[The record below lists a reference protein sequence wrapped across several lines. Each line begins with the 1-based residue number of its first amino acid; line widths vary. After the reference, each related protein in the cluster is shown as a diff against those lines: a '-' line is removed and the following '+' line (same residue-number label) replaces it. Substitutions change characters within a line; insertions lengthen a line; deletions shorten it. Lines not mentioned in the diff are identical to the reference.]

1 MPQLLILVVME
12 EVKILELTERCVK
25 YFQKHCYTSNRITV
39 YRALWRTGILR
50 YMSQKGIESYSPSV
64 GADFVSTCHFRGTI
78 RPQEREKIRSIQVL
92 DDMIQLGYIR
102 KRCFTPVHHALNGE
116 IGAEMEKL
124 ITHLTN
130 LRRSMVTIKDYRLY
144 LSEFLLHLESR
155 GTKHVSGITES
166 DILTFVSS
174 HPTNKV
180 NIVSALR
187 VLFRF
192 WKEEHIADGRFD
204 ELFDTYKVH
213 KPERLPSY
221 FTADEVKRIEQ
232 SVSRSSATGKRNYAM
247 VLLASR
253 LGLRASDIAN
263 LQFSNIDW
271 DKNLIT
277 LTMQKTGKVIELP
290 LLADVGNAIIDY
302 LRHGRHKSDLQSV
315 FLSGNAPYVAATKAM
330 VCAAIQD
337 IIIKSGV
344 DTSGKHHGPHSLR
357 HSLASAMLKEGS
369 MMPVISESLG
379 HRSTQTTLAYL
390 KIDISSLLKCALPV
404 PGIDDDFYMQRG
416 GAFYG

>member
-1 MPQLLILVVME
+1 ME
-12 EVKILELTERCVK
+12 EVNILELTERCIK
-25 YFQKHCYTSNRITV
+25 YFQRQCYTRNRITV
-39 YRALWRTGILR
+39 YKSLWRNGIIR

-64 GADFVSTCHFRGTI
+64 GAEFVSTCHFHGTI

-92 DDMIQLGYIR
+92 DDMLKLGYIR
-102 KRCFTPVHHALNGE
+102 KRCFTPVFHALDGE
-116 IGAEMEKL
+116 VGAEMEKL
-124 ITHLTN
+124 ITHLKN

-144 LSEFLLHLESR
+144 LSEFLMHLNER
-155 GTKHVSGITES
+155 NVKHVSAITEK

-192 WKEEHIADGRFD
+192 WREEHIVDDRFE
-204 ELFDTYKVH
+204 ELFDTYKTH
-213 KPERLPSY
+213 KPERIPSY
-221 FTADEVKRIEQ
+221 FTANEVMRIEQ
-232 SVSRSSATGKRNYAM
+232 SVSRNNANGKRNYAM
-247 VLLASR
+247 LLLASR
-253 LGLRASDIAN
+253 LGLRASDIAD
-263 LQFSNIDW
+263 LQFSDIDW
-271 DKNLIT
+271 DKNMIT
-277 LTMQKTGKVIELP
+277 LTMQKTKKVIELP

-302 LRHGRHKSDLQSV
+302 LRHGRPKSDSQNV
-315 FLSGNAPYVAATKAM
+315 FLSGNAPYVAATKGV
-330 VCAAIQD
+330 VCAAINEK
-337 IIIKSGV
+337 ILRSGV

-357 HSLASAMLKEGS
+357 HSLASAMLNGGS

-390 KIDISSLLKCALPV
+390 KIDIRSLQKCALSV
-404 PGIDDDFYMQRG
+404 PEIADCFYMQRG

>member
-1 MPQLLILVVME
+1 ME
-12 EVKILELTERCVK
+12 EVKILELTERCIK
-25 YFQKHCYTSNRITV
+25 YFQEQCYTRNRITV
-39 YRALWRTGILR
+39 YKSLWRNGIIR

-64 GADFVSTCHFRGTI
+64 GAEFVSTCHFHGTI

-92 DDMIQLGYIR
+92 DDMLKLGYIR
-102 KRCFTPVHHALNGE
+102 KRCFTPVFHALDGE
-116 IGAEMEKL
+116 VGAEMEKL

-144 LSEFLLHLESR
+144 LSEFLMHLNER
-155 GTKHVSGITES
+155 NVKHVSAITEK

-192 WKEEHIADGRFD
+192 WREKHIVDDRFE
-204 ELFDTYKVH
+204 ELFDTYKTH
-213 KPERLPSY
+213 KPERIPSY
-221 FTADEVKRIEQ
+221 FAANEVMRIEQ
-232 SVSRSSATGKRNYAM
+232 SVSRNSANGKRNYAM
-247 VLLASR
+247 LLLASR
-253 LGLRASDIAN
+253 LGLRTSDIAD
-263 LQFSNIDW
+263 LQFSDIDW
-271 DKNLIT
+271 DKNMIT
-277 LTMQKTGKVIELP
+277 LTMQKTKKVIELP
-290 LLADVGNAIIDY
+290 LLADVGNAIVDY
-302 LRHGRHKSDLQSV
+302 LRHGRPKSDSQNV
-315 FLSGNAPYVAATKAM
+315 FLSGNAPYVAATKNM
-330 VCAAIQD
+330 VCAAINE
-337 IIIKSGV
+337 IILRSGV

-357 HSLASAMLKEGS
+357 HSLASAMLNGGS

-390 KIDISSLLKCALPV
+390 KIDIRSLQKCALPV
-404 PGIDDDFYMQRG
+404 PEIADCFYMQRG

>member
-1 MPQLLILVVME
+1 ME
-12 EVKILELTERCVK
+12 EVKILELTERCIK
-25 YFQKHCYTSNRITV
+25 YFQKQCYTRNRITV
-39 YRALWRTGILR
+39 YKSLWRNGIIS

-64 GADFVSTCHFRGTI
+64 GAEFVSTCHFHGTI

-92 DDMIQLGYIR
+92 DDMLKLGYIR
-102 KRCFTPVHHALNGE
+102 KRCFTPVFHALDGE
-116 IGAEMEKL
+116 VGAEMEKL

-144 LSEFLLHLESR
+144 LSEFLMHLNER
-155 GTKHVSGITES
+155 NVKHVSAITEK

-192 WKEEHIADGRFD
+192 WREEHIVDDRFE
-204 ELFDTYKVH
+204 ELFDTYKTH
-213 KPERLPSY
+213 KPERIPSY
-221 FTADEVKRIEQ
+221 FAANEVMRIEQ
-232 SVSRSSATGKRNYAM
+232 SVSRNSANGKRNYAM
-247 VLLASR
+247 LLLASR

-263 LQFSNIDW
+263 LQFSDIDW
-271 DKNLIT
+271 DKNMIT
-277 LTMQKTGKVIELP
+277 LTMQKTKKVIELP

-302 LRHGRHKSDLQSV
+302 LRHGRPKSDSQNV
-315 FLSGNAPYVAATKAM
+315 FLSGNAPYVAATQGV
-330 VCAAIQD
+330 VCAAINE
-337 IIIKSGV
+337 IILRSGV

-357 HSLASAMLKEGS
+357 HSLASAMLNGGS

-390 KIDISSLLKCALPV
+390 KIDIRSLQKCALPV
-404 PGIDDDFYMQRG
+404 PEIADNFYMQRG

>member
-1 MPQLLILVVME
+1 ME
-12 EVKILELTERCVK
+12 EVNILELTERCIK
-25 YFQKHCYTSNRITV
+25 YFQRQCYTRNRITV
-39 YRALWRTGILR
+39 YKSLWRNGIIS

-64 GADFVSTCHFRGTI
+64 GAEFVSTCHFHGTI

-92 DDMIQLGYIR
+92 DDMLKLGYIR
-102 KRCFTPVHHALNGE
+102 KRCFTPVFHALDGE
-116 IGAEMEKL
+116 VGAEMEKL

-144 LSEFLLHLESR
+144 LSEFLMHLNER
-155 GTKHVSGITES
+155 NVKHVPAITEK

-192 WKEEHIADGRFD
+192 WREEHIVDDRFE
-204 ELFDTYKVH
+204 ELFDTYKTH
-213 KPERLPSY
+213 KPERIPSY
-221 FTADEVKRIEQ
+221 FTANEVMRIEQ
-232 SVSRSSATGKRNYAM
+232 SVSRNSANGKRNYAM
-247 VLLASR
+247 LLLASR
-253 LGLRASDIAN
+253 LGLRASDIAD
-263 LQFSNIDW
+263 LQFSDIDW
-271 DKNLIT
+271 DKNMIT
-277 LTMQKTGKVIELP
+277 LTMQKTKKVIELP

-302 LRHGRHKSDLQSV
+302 LRHGRPKSDSQNV
-315 FLSGNAPYVAATKAM
+315 FLSGNAPYVAATKNM
-330 VCAAIQD
+330 VCAAINE
-337 IIIKSGV
+337 IILRSGV

-357 HSLASAMLKEGS
+357 HSLASAMLNGGS

-390 KIDISSLLKCALPV
+390 KIDIRSLQKCALPV
-404 PGIDDDFYMQRG
+404 PEIADCFYMQRG

>member
-1 MPQLLILVVME
+1 ME
-12 EVKILELTERCVK
+12 EVKILELTERCIK
-25 YFQKHCYTSNRITV
+25 YFQKQCYTRNRITV
-39 YRALWRTGILR
+39 YKSLWRNGIIR

-64 GADFVSTCHFRGTI
+64 GAEFVSTCHFHGTI

-92 DDMIQLGYIR
+92 DDMLKLGYIR
-102 KRCFTPVHHALNGE
+102 KRCFTPVFHALDGE
-116 IGAEMEKL
+116 VGAEMEKL

-144 LSEFLLHLESR
+144 LSEFLMHLNER
-155 GTKHVSGITES
+155 NVKHVSAITEK

-192 WKEEHIADGRFD
+192 WREEHIVDDRFE
-204 ELFDTYKVH
+204 ELFDTYKTH
-213 KPERLPSY
+213 KPERIPSY
-221 FTADEVKRIEQ
+221 FTANEVMRIEQ
-232 SVSRSSATGKRNYAM
+232 SVSRNSANGKRNYAM
-247 VLLASR
+247 LLLASR

-263 LQFSNIDW
+263 LQFSDIDW
-271 DKNLIT
+271 DKNMIT
-277 LTMQKTGKVIELP
+277 LTMQKTKKVIELP

-302 LRHGRHKSDLQSV
+302 LRHGRPKSDSQNV
-315 FLSGNAPYVAATKAM
+315 FLSGNAPYVAATKNM
-330 VCAAIQD
+330 VCAAING
-337 IIIKSGV
+337 IILRSGV

-357 HSLASAMLKEGS
+357 HSLASAMLNGGS

-390 KIDISSLLKCALPV
+390 KIDIRSLQKCALPV
-404 PGIDDDFYMQRG
+404 PEIADCFYMQRG

>member
-1 MPQLLILVVME
+1 ME
-12 EVKILELTERCVK
+12 EVKILELTERCIK
-25 YFQKHCYTSNRITV
+25 YFQKQCYTRNRITV
-39 YRALWRTGILR
+39 YKSLWRNGIIR

-64 GADFVSTCHFRGTI
+64 GAEFVSTCHFHGTI

-92 DDMIQLGYIR
+92 DDMLKLGYIR
-102 KRCFTPVHHALNGE
+102 KRCFTPVFHALDGE
-116 IGAEMEKL
+116 VGAEMEKL

-144 LSEFLLHLESR
+144 LSEFLMHLNER
-155 GTKHVSGITES
+155 NVKHVSAITEK

-192 WKEEHIADGRFD
+192 WREEHIVDDRFE
-204 ELFDTYKVH
+204 ELFDTYKTH
-213 KPERLPSY
+213 KPERIPSY
-221 FTADEVKRIEQ
+221 FAANEVMRIEQ
-232 SVSRSSATGKRNYAM
+232 SVSRNSANGKRNYAM
-247 VLLASR
+247 LLLASR

-263 LQFSNIDW
+263 LQFSDIDW
-271 DKNLIT
+271 DKNMIT
-277 LTMQKTGKVIELP
+277 LTMQKTKKVIELP

-302 LRHGRHKSDLQSV
+302 LRHGRPKSDSQNV
-315 FLSGNAPYVAATKAM
+315 FLSGNAPYVAATKNM
-330 VCAAIQD
+330 VCAAINE
-337 IIIKSGV
+337 IILRSGV

-357 HSLASAMLKEGS
+357 HSLASAMLNGGS

-390 KIDISSLLKCALPV
+390 KIDIRSLQKCALPV
-404 PGIDDDFYMQRG
+404 PEIADCFYMQRG

>member
-1 MPQLLILVVME
+1 ME
-12 EVKILELTERCVK
+12 EVNILELTERCIK
-25 YFQKHCYTSNRITV
+25 YFQRQCYTRNRITV
-39 YRALWRTGILR
+39 YKSLWRNGIIR
-50 YMSQKGIESYSPSV
+50 YMSQKGMESYSLSV
-64 GADFVSTCHFRGTI
+64 GAEFVSTCHFHGTI

-92 DDMIQLGYIR
+92 DDMLKLGYIR
-102 KRCFTPVHHALNGE
+102 KRCFTPVFHALDGE
-116 IGAEMEKL
+116 VGAEMEKL

-144 LSEFLLHLESR
+144 LSEFLMHLNER
-155 GTKHVSGITES
+155 NVKHVPAITEK

-192 WKEEHIADGRFD
+192 WREEHIVDDRFE
-204 ELFDTYKVH
+204 ELFDTYKTH
-213 KPERLPSY
+213 KPERIPSY
-221 FTADEVKRIEQ
+221 FTANEVMRIEQ
-232 SVSRSSATGKRNYAM
+232 SVSRNSANGKRNYAM
-247 VLLASR
+247 LLLASR
-253 LGLRASDIAN
+253 LGLRASDIAD
-263 LQFSNIDW
+263 LQFSDIDW
-271 DKNLIT
+271 DKNMIT
-277 LTMQKTGKVIELP
+277 LTMQKTKKVIELP

-302 LRHGRHKSDLQSV
+302 LRHGRPKSDSQNV
-315 FLSGNAPYVAATKAM
+315 FLSGNAPYVAATKNM
-330 VCAAIQD
+330 VCAAING
-337 IIIKSGV
+337 IILRSGV

-357 HSLASAMLKEGS
+357 HSLASAMLNGGS

-390 KIDISSLLKCALPV
+390 KIGIRSLQKCALPV
-404 PGIDDDFYMQRG
+404 PEIADCFYMQRG

>member
-1 MPQLLILVVME
+1 ME
-12 EVKILELTERCVK
+12 GVNILELTERCIK
-25 YFQKHCYTSNRITV
+25 YFQRQCYTRNRITV
-39 YRALWRTGILR
+39 YKSLWRNGIIR

-64 GADFVSTCHFRGTI
+64 GAEFVSTCHFHGTI

-92 DDMIQLGYIR
+92 DDMLKLGYIR
-102 KRCFTPVHHALNGE
+102 KRCFTPVFHALDGE
-116 IGAEMEKL
+116 VGAEMEKL

-144 LSEFLLHLESR
+144 LSEFLMHLNER
-155 GTKHVSGITES
+155 NVKHVSAITKK

-174 HPTNKV
+174 LPTNKV

-192 WKEEHIADGRFD
+192 WREEHIVDDRFE
-204 ELFDTYKVH
+204 ELFDTYKTH
-213 KPERLPSY
+213 KPERIPSY
-221 FTADEVKRIEQ
+221 FAANEVMRIEQ
-232 SVSRSSATGKRNYAM
+232 SVSRNSANGKRNYAM
-247 VLLASR
+247 LLLASR
-253 LGLRASDIAN
+253 LGLRASDIAD
-263 LQFSNIDW
+263 LQFSDIDW
-271 DKNLIT
+271 DKNMIT
-277 LTMQKTGKVIELP
+277 LTMQKTKKVIELP

-302 LRHGRHKSDLQSV
+302 LRHGRPKSDSQNV
-315 FLSGNAPYVAATKAM
+315 FLSGNAPYVAATKNM
-330 VCAAIQD
+330 VCAAING
-337 IIIKSGV
+337 IILRSGV

-357 HSLASAMLKEGS
+357 HSLASAMLNGGS

-390 KIDISSLLKCALPV
+390 KIDLRSLQKCALPV
-404 PGIDDDFYMQRG
+404 PEIADCFYMQRG

>member
-1 MPQLLILVVME
+1 ME
-12 EVKILELTERCVK
+12 EVNILELTERCIK
-25 YFQKHCYTSNRITV
+25 YFQRQCYTRNRITV
-39 YRALWRTGILR
+39 YKSLWRNGIIR

-64 GADFVSTCHFRGTI
+64 GAEFVSTCHFHGTI

-92 DDMIQLGYIR
+92 DDMLKLGYIR
-102 KRCFTPVHHALNGE
+102 KRCFTPVFHALDGE
-116 IGAEMEKL
+116 VGAEMEKL
-124 ITHLTN
+124 ITHLKN

-144 LSEFLLHLESR
+144 LSEFLMHLNER
-155 GTKHVSGITES
+155 NVKHVSAITEK

-192 WKEEHIADGRFD
+192 WREEHIVDDRFE
-204 ELFDTYKVH
+204 ELFDTYRTH
-213 KPERLPSY
+213 KPERIPSY
-221 FTADEVKRIEQ
+221 FTANEVMRVEQ
-232 SVSRSSATGKRNYAM
+232 SVSRNSANGKRNYAM
-247 VLLASR
+247 LLLASR
-253 LGLRASDIAN
+253 LGLRASDIAG
-263 LQFSNIDW
+263 LQFSDIDW
-271 DKNLIT
+271 DKNMIT
-277 LTMQKTGKVIELP
+277 LTMQKTKKVIELP

-302 LRHGRHKSDLQSV
+302 LRHGRPKSDSQNV
-315 FLSGNAPYVAATKAM
+315 FLSGNAPYVAATKGV
-330 VCAAIQD
+330 VCAAINE
-337 IIIKSGV
+337 IILRSGV

-357 HSLASAMLKEGS
+357 HSLASAMLNGGS

-390 KIDISSLLKCALPV
+390 KIDIRSLQKCALPV
-404 PGIDDDFYMQRG
+404 PEIADCFYMQRG

>member
-1 MPQLLILVVME
+1 ME
-12 EVKILELTERCVK
+12 EVKILELMERCIK
-25 YFQKHCYTSNRITV
+25 YFQKQCYTRNRITV
-39 YRALWRTGILR
+39 YKSLWRIGIIR
-50 YMSQKGIESYSPSV
+50 YMSQKGIVSYSPSV
-64 GADFVSTCHFRGTI
+64 GAEFVSTCHFHGTI

-92 DDMIQLGYIR
+92 DDMLKLGYIR
-102 KRCFTPVHHALNGE
+102 KRCFTPVFHVLDGE
-116 IGAEMEKL
+116 VGAEMEKL

-144 LSEFLLHLESR
+144 LSEFLMHLNER
-155 GTKHVSGITES
+155 NVKHVSAITEK

-192 WKEEHIADGRFD
+192 WREEHIVDDRFE
-204 ELFDTYKVH
+204 ELFDTYKTH
-213 KPERLPSY
+213 KPERIPSY
-221 FTADEVKRIEQ
+221 FAANEVMRIEQ
-232 SVSRSSATGKRNYAM
+232 SVSRNSANGKRNYAM
-247 VLLASR
+247 LLLASR

-263 LQFSNIDW
+263 LQFSDIDW
-271 DKNLIT
+271 DKNMIT
-277 LTMQKTGKVIELP
+277 LTMQKTKKVIELP

-302 LRHGRHKSDLQSV
+302 LRHGRPKSDSQNV
-315 FLSGNAPYVAATKAM
+315 FLSGNAPYVAATKNM
-330 VCAAIQD
+330 VCAAING
-337 IIIKSGV
+337 IILRSGV

-357 HSLASAMLKEGS
+357 HSLASAMLNGGS
-369 MMPVISESLG
+369 LMPVISESLG

-390 KIDISSLLKCALPV
+390 KIDIRSLQKCALPV
-404 PGIDDDFYMQRG
+404 PEIADCFYMQRG

>member
-1 MPQLLILVVME
+1 ME
-12 EVKILELTERCVK
+12 EVKILELTERCIK
-25 YFQKHCYTSNRITV
+25 YFQKQCYTRNIITV
-39 YRALWRTGILR
+39 YKSLWRNGIIS

-64 GADFVSTCHFRGTI
+64 GAEFVSTCHFHGTI

-92 DDMIQLGYIR
+92 DDMLKLGYIR
-102 KRCFTPVHHALNGE
+102 KRCFTPVFHALDGE
-116 IGAEMEKL
+116 VGAEMEKL

-130 LRRSMVTIKDYRLY
+130 LRRNMVTIKDYRLY
-144 LSEFLLHLESR
+144 LSEFLMHLNER
-155 GTKHVSGITES
+155 NVKHVSAITEK

-192 WKEEHIADGRFD
+192 WREEHIVDDRFE
-204 ELFDTYKVH
+204 ELFDT
-213 KPERLPSY
+213 LWMLFS
-221 FTADEVKRIEQ
+221 
-232 SVSRSSATGKRNYAM
+232 YAM
-247 VLLASR
+247 LLLASR

-263 LQFSNIDW
+263 LQFSDIDW
-271 DKNLIT
+271 DKNMIT
-277 LTMQKTGKVIELP
+277 LTMQKTKKVIELP

-302 LRHGRHKSDLQSV
+302 LRHGRPKSDSQNV
-315 FLSGNAPYVAATKAM
+315 FLSGNAPYVAATKGV
-330 VCAAIQD
+330 VCAAINE
-337 IIIKSGV
+337 IILRSGV

-357 HSLASAMLKEGS
+357 HSLASAMLNGGS

-390 KIDISSLLKCALPV
+390 KIDIRSLQKCALPV
-404 PGIDDDFYMQRG
+404 PEIADNFYMQRG

>member
-1 MPQLLILVVME
+1 ME
-12 EVKILELTERCVK
+12 EVNILELTERCIK
-25 YFQKHCYTSNRITV
+25 YFQRQCYTRNRITV
-39 YRALWRTGILR
+39 YKSLWRNGIIR

-64 GADFVSTCHFRGTI
+64 GAEFVSTCHFHGTI

-92 DDMIQLGYIR
+92 DDMLKLGYIR
-102 KRCFTPVHHALNGE
+102 KRCFTPVFHALDGE
-116 IGAEMEKL
+116 VGAEMEKL

-144 LSEFLLHLESR
+144 LSEFLMHLNER
-155 GTKHVSGITES
+155 NVKHVPAITEK

-192 WKEEHIADGRFD
+192 WREEHIVDDRFE
-204 ELFDTYKVH
+204 ELFDTYKTH
-213 KPERLPSY
+213 KPERIPSY
-221 FTADEVKRIEQ
+221 FTANEVMRIEQ
-232 SVSRSSATGKRNYAM
+232 SVSRNSANGKRNYAM
-247 VLLASR
+247 LLLASR
-253 LGLRASDIAN
+253 LGLRASDIAD
-263 LQFSNIDW
+263 LQFSDIDW
-271 DKNLIT
+271 DKNMIT
-277 LTMQKTGKVIELP
+277 LTMQKTKKVIELP

-302 LRHGRHKSDLQSV
+302 LRHGRPKSDSQNV
-315 FLSGNAPYVAATKAM
+315 FLSGNAPYVAATKNM
-330 VCAAIQD
+330 VCAAING
-337 IIIKSGV
+337 IILRSGV

-357 HSLASAMLKEGS
+357 HSLASAMLNGGS
-369 MMPVISESLG
+369 MMPVISEPLG

-390 KIDISSLLKCALPV
+390 KIDIRSLQKCALPV
-404 PGIDDDFYMQRG
+404 PEIADCFYMQRG

>member
-1 MPQLLILVVME
+1 ME
-12 EVKILELTERCVK
+12 EVNILELTERCIK
-25 YFQKHCYTSNRITV
+25 YFQRQCYTRNRITV
-39 YRALWRTGILR
+39 YKSLWRNGIIR

-64 GADFVSTCHFRGTI
+64 GAEFVSTCHFHGTI

-92 DDMIQLGYIR
+92 DDMLKLGYIR
-102 KRCFTPVHHALNGE
+102 KRCFTPVFHALDGE
-116 IGAEMEKL
+116 VGAEMEKL

-144 LSEFLLHLESR
+144 LSEFLMHLNER
-155 GTKHVSGITES
+155 NVKHVPAITEK

-192 WKEEHIADGRFD
+192 WREEHIVDDRFE
-204 ELFDTYKVH
+204 ELFDTYKTH
-213 KPERLPSY
+213 KPECIPSY
-221 FTADEVKRIEQ
+221 FAANEVMSIEQ
-232 SVSRSSATGKRNYAM
+232 SVSRNSANGKRNYAM
-247 VLLASR
+247 LLLASR

-263 LQFSNIDW
+263 LQFSDIDW
-271 DKNLIT
+271 DKNMIT
-277 LTMQKTGKVIELP
+277 LTMQKTKKVIELP

-302 LRHGRHKSDLQSV
+302 LRHGRPKSDSQNV
-315 FLSGNAPYVAATKAM
+315 FLSGNAPYVAATKNM
-330 VCAAIQD
+330 VCAAING
-337 IIIKSGV
+337 IILRSGV

-357 HSLASAMLKEGS
+357 HSLASAMLNGGS

-390 KIDISSLLKCALPV
+390 KIDIRSLQKCALPV
-404 PGIDDDFYMQRG
+404 PEIADNFYMQRG

>member
-1 MPQLLILVVME
+1 ME
-12 EVKILELTERCVK
+12 EVKILELTERCIK
-25 YFQKHCYTSNRITV
+25 YFQKQCYTRNRITV
-39 YRALWRTGILR
+39 YKSLWRNGIIS

-64 GADFVSTCHFRGTI
+64 GAEFVSTCHFHGTI

-92 DDMIQLGYIR
+92 DDMLKLGYIR
-102 KRCFTPVHHALNGE
+102 KRCFTPVFHALDGE
-116 IGAEMEKL
+116 VGAEMEKL

-144 LSEFLLHLESR
+144 LSEFLMHLNER
-155 GTKHVSGITES
+155 NVKHVSAITEK

-192 WKEEHIADGRFD
+192 WREEHIVDDRFE
-204 ELFDTYKVH
+204 ELFDTYKTH
-213 KPERLPSY
+213 KPERIPSY
-221 FTADEVKRIEQ
+221 FTANEVMKIEQ
-232 SVSRSSATGKRNYAM
+232 SVSRNSANGKRNYAM
-247 VLLASR
+247 LLLASR

-263 LQFSNIDW
+263 LQFSDIDW
-271 DKNLIT
+271 DKNMIT
-277 LTMQKTGKVIELP
+277 LTMQKTKKVIELP

-302 LRHGRHKSDLQSV
+302 LRHGRPKSDSQNV
-315 FLSGNAPYVAATKAM
+315 FLSGNAPYVAATKNM
-330 VCAAIQD
+330 VCAAINE
-337 IIIKSGV
+337 IILRSGV

-357 HSLASAMLKEGS
+357 HSLASAMLNGGS

-390 KIDISSLLKCALPV
+390 KIDIRSLQKCALSV
-404 PGIDDDFYMQRG
+404 PEIADCFYMQRG

>member
-1 MPQLLILVVME
+1 ME
-12 EVKILELTERCVK
+12 EVKILELTERCIK
-25 YFQKHCYTSNRITV
+25 YFQKQCYTRNRITV
-39 YRALWRTGILR
+39 YKSLWRNGIIS

-64 GADFVSTCHFRGTI
+64 GAEFVSTCHFHGTI

-92 DDMIQLGYIR
+92 DDMLKLGYIR
-102 KRCFTPVHHALNGE
+102 KRCFTPVFHALDGE
-116 IGAEMEKL
+116 VGAEMEKL

-144 LSEFLLHLESR
+144 LSEFLMHLNER
-155 GTKHVSGITES
+155 NVKHVSAITEK

-192 WKEEHIADGRFD
+192 WREEHIVDDRFE
-204 ELFDTYKVH
+204 ELFDTYKTH
-213 KPERLPSY
+213 KPERIPSY
-221 FTADEVKRIEQ
+221 FAANEVMRIEQ
-232 SVSRSSATGKRNYAM
+232 SVSRNSANGKRNYAM
-247 VLLASR
+247 LLLASR

-263 LQFSNIDW
+263 LQFSDIDW
-271 DKNLIT
+271 DKNMIT
-277 LTMQKTGKVIELP
+277 LTMQKTKKV
-290 LLADVGNAIIDY
+290 LADVGNAIIDY
-302 LRHGRHKSDLQSV
+302 LRHGRPKSDSQNV
-315 FLSGNAPYVAATKAM
+315 FLSGNAPYVAATKNM
-330 VCAAIQD
+330 VCAAING
-337 IIIKSGV
+337 IILRSGV

-357 HSLASAMLKEGS
+357 HSLASAMLNGGS
-369 MMPVISESLG
+369 LMPVISESLG

-390 KIDISSLLKCALPV
+390 KIDIRSLQKCALPV
-404 PGIDDDFYMQRG
+404 PEIADCFYMQRG

>member
-1 MPQLLILVVME
+1 ME
-12 EVKILELTERCVK
+12 EVNILELTERCIK
-25 YFQKHCYTSNRITV
+25 YFQRQCYTRNRITV
-39 YRALWRTGILR
+39 YKSLWRNGIIS

-64 GADFVSTCHFRGTI
+64 GAEFVSTCHFHGTI

-92 DDMIQLGYIR
+92 DDMLKLGYIR
-102 KRCFTPVHHALNGE
+102 KRCFTPVFHALDGE
-116 IGAEMEKL
+116 VGAEMEKL

-144 LSEFLLHLESR
+144 LSEFLMHLNER
-155 GTKHVSGITES
+155 NVKHVSAITEKE
-166 DILTFVSS
+166 ILTFVSS

-192 WKEEHIADGRFD
+192 WREEHIVDDRFE
-204 ELFDTYKVH
+204 ELFDTYKTH
-213 KPERLPSY
+213 KPERIPSY
-221 FTADEVKRIEQ
+221 FAANEVMRIEQ
-232 SVSRSSATGKRNYAM
+232 SVSRNSANGKRNYAM
-247 VLLASR
+247 LLLASR
-253 LGLRASDIAN
+253 LGLRASDIAD
-263 LQFSNIDW
+263 LQFSDIDW
-271 DKNLIT
+271 DKNMII
-277 LTMQKTGKVIELP
+277 LTMQKTKKVIELP

-302 LRHGRHKSDLQSV
+302 LRHGRPKSDSQNV
-315 FLSGNAPYVAATKAM
+315 FLSGNAPYVAATKNM
-330 VCAAIQD
+330 VCAAING
-337 IIIKSGV
+337 IILRSGV

-357 HSLASAMLKEGS
+357 HSLASAMLNGGS

-390 KIDISSLLKCALPV
+390 KIDIRSLQKCALPV
-404 PGIDDDFYMQRG
+404 PEIADNFYMQRG

>member
-1 MPQLLILVVME
+1 ME
-12 EVKILELTERCVK
+12 EVNILELTERCIK
-25 YFQKHCYTSNRITV
+25 YFQRQCYTRNRITV
-39 YRALWRTGILR
+39 YKSLWRNGIIR

-64 GADFVSTCHFRGTI
+64 GAEFVSTCHFHGTI

-92 DDMIQLGYIR
+92 DDMLKLGYIR
-102 KRCFTPVHHALNGE
+102 KRCFTPVFHALDGE
-116 IGAEMEKL
+116 VGAEMEKL

-144 LSEFLLHLESR
+144 LSEFLMHLNER
-155 GTKHVSGITES
+155 NVKHVSAITEK

-192 WKEEHIADGRFD
+192 WREEHIVDDRFE
-204 ELFDTYKVH
+204 ELFDTYKTH
-213 KPERLPSY
+213 KPERIPSY
-221 FTADEVKRIEQ
+221 FAANEVMRIEQ
-232 SVSRSSATGKRNYAM
+232 SVSRNSANGKRNYAM
-247 VLLASR
+247 LLLASR

-263 LQFSNIDW
+263 LQFSDIDW
-271 DKNLIT
+271 DKNMIT
-277 LTMQKTGKVIELP
+277 LTMQKTKKVIELP

-302 LRHGRHKSDLQSV
+302 LRHGRPKSDSQNV
-315 FLSGNAPYVAATKAM
+315 FLSGNAPYVAATKNM
-330 VCAAIQD
+330 VCAAING
-337 IIIKSGV
+337 IILRSGV

-357 HSLASAMLKEGS
+357 HSLASAMLNGGS
-369 MMPVISESLG
+369 LMPVISESLG

-390 KIDISSLLKCALPV
+390 KIDIRSLQKCALPV
-404 PGIDDDFYMQRG
+404 PEIADCFYMQRG

>member
-1 MPQLLILVVME
+1 ME
-12 EVKILELTERCVK
+12 EVKILELTERCIK
-25 YFQKHCYTSNRITV
+25 YFQKQCYTRNRITV
-39 YRALWRTGILR
+39 YKSLWRNGIIS

-64 GADFVSTCHFRGTI
+64 GAEFVSTCHFHGTI

-92 DDMIQLGYIR
+92 DDMLKLGYIR
-102 KRCFTPVHHALNGE
+102 KRCFTPVFHALDGE
-116 IGAEMEKL
+116 VGAEMEKL

-144 LSEFLLHLESR
+144 LSEFLMHLNER
-155 GTKHVSGITES
+155 NVKHVSAITEK

-192 WKEEHIADGRFD
+192 WREEHIVDDRFE
-204 ELFDTYKVH
+204 ELFDTYKTH
-213 KPERLPSY
+213 KPERIPSY
-221 FTADEVKRIEQ
+221 FAANEVMRIEQ
-232 SVSRSSATGKRNYAM
+232 SVSRNSANGKRNYAM
-247 VLLASR
+247 LLLASR
-253 LGLRASDIAN
+253 LGLRASDIAD
-263 LQFSNIDW
+263 LQFSDIDW
-271 DKNLIT
+271 DKNMIT
-277 LTMQKTGKVIELP
+277 LTMQKTKKVIELP

-302 LRHGRHKSDLQSV
+302 LRHGRPKSDSQNV
-315 FLSGNAPYVAATKAM
+315 FLSGNAPYVAVTKGV
-330 VCAAIQD
+330 VCAAINE
-337 IIIKSGV
+337 IILRSGV

-357 HSLASAMLKEGS
+357 HSLASAMLNGGS

-390 KIDISSLLKCALPV
+390 KIDIRSLQKCALPV
-404 PGIDDDFYMQRG
+404 PEIADNFYMQRG